1 MKVKPFVHGS
11 TIVLVAALGLV
22 NGRIQLHGHQ
32 HGDVLARI
40 LHKPTASSGS
50 SILVTA
56 TDREIRLLCKVMA
69 MLTRASE
76 SIATLPDPTEI
87 AHCFGADCSVPNVTI
102 HSQISSRVTPV
113 PQIQVKDLNLGDA
126 QISSRHRQRSH
137 VRAATGSEPSN
148 TDFERRSFPSG
159 ESEES
164 NSDHWHMLSIR
175 VSLLMCDPR
184 R

>member
-1 MKVKPFVHGS
+1 MKVKAFVHGS
-11 TIVLVAALGLV
+11 TIVLVAVLELNSTV

-56 TDREIRLLCKVMA
+56 TDRETRLLCKIMA
-69 MLTRASE
+69 LLTGAPE

-87 AHCFGADCSVPNVTI
+87 AHCFGADCILANVTI

-113 PQIQVKDLNLGDA
+113 PQIQVNDSDFGDA
-126 QISSRHRQRSH
+126 QMSSRHRQRLR
-137 VRAATGSEPSN
+137 VRAATGSENSN
-148 TDFERRSFPSG
+148 TELERRSSPSG
-159 ESEES
+159 ELTEASGE
-164 NSDHWHMLSIR
+164 H
-175 VSLLMCDPR
+175 
-184 R
+184 